1 MLLSLTTWRF
11 FSFEINH
18 RCSSLSSPSQ
28 NQTKKEEALRTIFH
42 VEKCSSLSSFYP
54 KIKRNHIITMRL
66 ALECN
71 FLKTSPMRS
80 PGLIRR
86 KQCPWASEPEL
97 KSNGVEKATK
107 LSDPAD
113 SVTVLPSACSA
124 KSRNCGEQWLKS
136 EGWERGGGRET

>member
-1 MLLSLTTWRF
+1 MMLLSLTTQRF

-18 RCSSLSSPSQ
+18 RYSLSSPPLPPKQ
-28 NQTKKEEALRTIFH
+28 DQTKKEEALRTIFH

-107 LSDPAD
+107 LSDPVD
-113 SVTVLPSACSA
+113 SVTLLPSACSA
-124 KSRNCGEQWLKS
+124 KSRNCGS
-136 EGWERGGGRET
+136 SG